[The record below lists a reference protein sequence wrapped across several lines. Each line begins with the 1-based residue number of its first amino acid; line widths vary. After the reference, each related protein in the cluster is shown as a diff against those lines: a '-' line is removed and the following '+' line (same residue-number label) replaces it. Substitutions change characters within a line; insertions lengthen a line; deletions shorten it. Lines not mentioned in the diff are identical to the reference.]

1 MSEKMNQISLDDS
14 VPSPLTMKRWSLF
27 SSGNYP
33 YVSARVRAKR
43 ASLLPNDVY
52 RKLLVMDTHQITRF
66 LGESA
71 YKKEITELSVKATGF
86 QLIDLALNRNI
97 AEVYQQILG
106 YSEGDLTKLI
116 SAYLQR
122 EDVWNI
128 KTILRGK
135 SYNAKPDE
143 IMKAIRSAG
152 RYPESYWQNIV
163 QQSKTVQEAIELL
176 KGNDYFDIINSF
188 KDDWEAHPDVCE
200 NKLEQAYYHFLLNSI
215 HDRSEPNR
223 LFLEF
228 VREEIDLINIKTLLM
243 TKYESVEPS
252 TIASMIL
259 TGGKILQKT
268 MQNLI
273 NAPDFKQ
280 FLDELH
286 NIPEYHT
293 IRDSIGTIEQ
303 TNSLSHIIRTLE
315 KDHLTKATKKS
326 YLHPLSILPIL
337 DYFIRKRIEVENLR
351 ILARAKEKGLSEQ
364 TIRELLVIQ

>member
-1 MSEKMNQISLDDS
+1 MKMKQMSPETT

-33 YVSARVRAKR
+33 YVCARVRAKR
-43 ASLLPNDVY
+43 ASLLPNDMY
-52 RKLLVMDTHQITRF
+52 SKLLLMDTYQITRF
-66 LGESA
+66 LGESQ
-71 YKKEITELSVKATGF
+71 YKKEITELGVKATGF
-86 QLIDLALNRNI
+86 QLIDLALNKNI

-106 YSEGDLTKLI
+106 YSEGDLSTLLC
-116 SAYLQR
+116 AYLQR
-122 EDVWNI
+122 EDIWNI

-135 SYNAKPDE
+135 SYNAKPEE

-152 RYPESYWQNIV
+152 KYPESYWQNII
-163 QQSKTVQEAIELL
+163 QQTKTVPEAIELL
-176 KGNDYFDIINSF
+176 KGNDYFDTIDTF
-188 KDDWEAHPDVCE
+188 KEDWEAYPNLCE

-215 HDRSEPNR
+215 HGRSEPNR

-228 VREEIDLINIKTLLM
+228 IREEIDLVNIKTLLM
-243 TKYESVEPS
+243 TKYESVEPA
-252 TIASMIL
+252 TIEPMIL
-259 TGGKILQKT
+259 TGGKIPEKT
-268 MQNLI
+268 MQLLI

-280 FLDELH
+280 FLEELH
-286 NIPEYHT
+286 IIPEYQI

-303 TNSLSHIIRTLE
+303 TNSLSHLIRVLE
-315 KDHLTKATKKS
+315 KNHLTKATKKS

-364 TIRELLVIQ
+364 TIKELLVIQ